1 MPSRPRAPLA
11 VPLCMTALL
20 LASVGC
26 GTRYA
31 RVPVHSDDLTQVV
44 LRAELRD
51 GKPVPRAFAHPA
63 TISGVRLA
71 HVLAQVDVRVDQGD
85 ASERRPAIH
94 TDLVYPLGELLSR
107 ALAKADPDQEV
118 VVQALRRER
127 RLGLFTQ
134 NYATSFVA
142 WVAGDGLLYLSLSRL
157 DWPVPKGEE
166 EQSREPVVGREVM
179 AFRVLASEG
188 VDPVAHQTVAVHWRD
203 DRFRR
208 PTSVRVGPGGKVSRR
223 TVLMEEEAPPEAEPA
238 GPEVVPS
245 DPEKLRA
252 LADLEESRRAGELT
266 EAEYLRRKRQILE
279 AINE

>member
-1 MPSRPRAPLA
+1 VAA
-11 VPLCMTALL
+11 VLL
-20 LASVGC
+20 LASLGC

-31 RVPVHSDDLTQVV
+31 RVPVHADDLTQVA

-51 GKPVPRAFAHPA
+51 GKPVPRGFAHPA
-63 TISGVRLA
+63 TISGVRLS
-71 HVLAQVDVRVDQGD
+71 HVLAQIDVRVGAGD
-85 ASERRPAIH
+85 DGASERRPAIH
-94 TDLVYPLGELLSR
+94 TDLVYPLGELLSA

-118 VVQALRRER
+118 VVQALRKER

-134 NYATSFVA
+134 SYATSFVA
-142 WVAGDGLLYLSLSRL
+142 WVAADGLLYLSLSRL

-166 EQSREPVVGREVM
+166 DQAREPVAGREVM
-179 AFRVLASEG
+179 AFRALASEG

-223 TVLMEEEAPPEAEPA
+223 TVLMEEEAPPGAEPA
-238 GPEVVPS
+238 TSPQALPS

-252 LADLEESRRAGELT
+252 LADLEESRSKGEIT
-266 EAEYLRRKRQILE
+266 EAEYLRRKRQLLE
-279 AINE
+279 AVEE